1 MPKYTVEELKN
12 LSNPYKELFEDSDTM
27 AENRDS
33 LEQLGYQDKI
43 SVATKMVL
51 ACPNN
56 QLRSLSLKS
65 EELRHHQETEES
77 FHRVLSRGLEVRHR
91 IQAMADQQNPHPQ
104 NNLLGNE
111 FNADLFNEFRD
122 LKIQLTEQELTD
134 LVNNLVLK
142 TPDNQIQ
149 ELNQNVRA
157 GLSETKLGPALGEAF
172 VLKRLL
178 TLLQSSEPHLAF
190 TSSDFNPAL
199 FHKHPRLVASYLIG
213 REAEIAQR
221 LANSNERAAINSGL
235 EQLKPQVMSNA
246 DPLSILYSQFQ
257 TANVMAEA
265 AKQHQMTSS
274 YVNTSNITPQ
284 EIKEVKPEIAQE
296 VREVKPETAKT
307 TEPSKVSNSRYGKFA
322 QLKDKFNTLVHKNH
336 EHDEENANKSKCRPC
351 NIM

>member
-12 LSNPYKELFEDSDTM
+12 LPNPYKELFEDSDTM

-33 LEQLGYQDKI
+33 LEQLSYQDKI

-104 NNLLGNE
+104 NSLLDNE

-134 LVNNLVLK
+134 LVYNLVLK

-149 ELNQNVRA
+149 ELNKNVRA

-178 TLLQSSEPHLAF
+178 TLLQSSEPHQAF

-199 FHKHPRLVASYLIG
+199 FHKHPHLVASFLIG

-221 LANSNERAAINSGL
+221 LANSNERAVINSGL
-235 EQLKPQVMSNA
+235 EQLKPNVMSNA

-257 TANVMAEA
+257 TASVMAEA
-265 AKQHQMTSS
+265 VNKQHQTTSS
-274 YVNTSNITPQ
+274 YVNTSNIKQQ
-284 EIKEVKPEIAQE
+284 EI
-296 VREVKPETAKT
+296 REDKPETVHTA
-307 TEPSKVSNSRYGKFA
+307 ELPKVSNNRHSTFA
-322 QLKDKFNTLVHKNH
+322 RFKEKLSHLGHKKH
-336 EHDEENANKSKCRPC
+336 EHNEEHAHESKCKPC
-351 NIM
+351 NIL